1 LLHWGH
7 LGEQRGGNI
16 ESVFQGPVP
25 ILFSCRMG
33 RRGIMKT
40 WVLSLIPIWI
50 ISIFWNVL
58 FDSVSKCSSWLQPP
72 NVPFNL
78 PLINVPSEL
87 CLFCPLLHNS
97 RQRCYII
104 LWGGGGRLV

>member
-1 LLHWGH
+1 VGLAFLL
-7 LGEQRGGNI
+7 
-16 ESVFQGPVP
+16 
-25 ILFSCRMG
+25 
-33 RRGIMKT
+33 T
-40 WVLSLIPIWI
+40 WI

-104 LWGGGGRLV
+104 LWGGGRLV